1 MEKTKKEKVTISLNS
16 EILILAKKQAID
28 ERTSLSA
35 MIEKLLTKYISTNHK
50 EKSTNC

>member
-1 MEKTKKEKVTISLNS
+1 MEKVKKEKVTISLNS

-35 MIEKLLTKYISTNHK
+35 LIEKLLSEYLLNNK
-50 EKSTNC
+50 

>member
-16 EILILAKKQAID
+16 EVLVSAKKQAID

-35 MIEKLLTKYISTNHK
+35 IIERLLSEYLSM
-50 EKSTNC
+50 KSN

>member
-1 MEKTKKEKVTISLNS
+1 MEKPKKEKVTISLNS
-16 EILILAKKQAID
+16 NILINAKKQAID

-35 MIEKLLTKYISTNHK
+35 IIERLLNEYLDNK